1 MRLRVNPVMRP
12 APQSAACRAVPF
24 LLLLLL
30 TTLFATAAM
39 AKRHAGSEDVPAAT
53 VHMTAAN
60 KFDPETVTI
69 KAGEAVRWVNDA
81 GGPSHTVTTDPS
93 MVQDETHVAIPE
105 GAKTFSSGA
114 IGPGKSYQ
122 HTFEVP
128 GIYRYACAPHE
139 GNKMLGKIVVT
150 K

>member
-1 MRLRVNPVMRP
+1 MKLRVDPDMRP
-12 APQSAACRAVPF
+12 TPQSAAGWAVPF

-30 TTLFATAAM
+30 TALFATAALG
-39 AKRHAGSEDVPAAT
+39 KRRATNEDIPAVT

-60 KFDPETVTI
+60 KFNPEKVTI

-93 MVQDETHVAIPE
+93 MVQDENHVAIPE
-105 GAKTFSSGA
+105 GAKIFSSGA

-139 GNKMLGKIVVT
+139 GNKMFGEIVVT